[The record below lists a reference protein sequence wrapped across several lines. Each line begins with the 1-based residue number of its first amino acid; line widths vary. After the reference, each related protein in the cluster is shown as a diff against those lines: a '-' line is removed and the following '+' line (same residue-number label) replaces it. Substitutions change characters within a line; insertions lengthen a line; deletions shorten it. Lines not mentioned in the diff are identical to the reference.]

1 MFQSKQNDFQ
11 SKQGNFQT
19 KFSNP
24 KPKPK
29 PFNLN
34 FFLKQITSI
43 QNPYIKSLVLLQEKA
58 KARKQTGTFLI
69 EGKREIELALKG
81 NYEIETILFLS
92 DLISE
97 NQIAQ
102 LTKSSNLSFRAHS
115 EEFEVIE
122 ISKEIYQKLAYRD
135 TTEGILAIAKSKSL
149 ALLDLKLSDN
159 PLILVAESPE
169 KPGNIG
175 ALLRTADA
183 ANLDAVIIANP
194 KSDLY
199 NPNVVRSSVGCLFTR
214 QIATGTTSEIIAF
227 LKSKKINFYCATL
240 QNSTTYHTQDYTQP
254 TALVVGTEATGLTEE
269 WRTNCTQNII
279 IPMQGE
285 IDSMNVSVAAA
296 ILIFEAKRQRGF

>member
-1 MFQSKQNDFQ
+1 M
-11 SKQGNFQT
+11 
-19 KFSNP
+19 
-24 KPKPK
+24 
-29 PFNLN
+29 
-34 FFLKQITSI
+34 KQITSI
-43 QNPYIKSLVLLQEKA
+43 QNPFIKSLVLLQEKS

-69 EGKREIELALKG
+69 EGIREISIAIKG
-81 NYEIETILFLS
+81 GYGIETILFLPELLS
-92 DLISE
+92 EIEISKWNKNAE
-97 NQIAQ
+97 
-102 LTKSSNLSFRAHS
+102 L
-115 EEFEVIE
+115 IE

-135 TTEGILAIAKSKSL
+135 TTEGVLAVAETKSME
-149 ALLDLKLSDN
+149 LSDLQLSKN
-159 PLILVAESPE
+159 PLILIAEAPE

-199 NPNVVRSSVGCLFTR
+199 NPNIVRSSVGCLFTN

-227 LKSKKINFYCATL
+227 LKDQKINIYSATL
-240 QNSTTYHTQDYTQP
+240 QNSTSYHTQDYTLP
-254 TALVVGTEATGLTEE
+254 TALVVGTEATGLSEA
-269 WRTNCTQNII
+269 WRNAATQNII